1 MTTRVL
7 MFKKME
13 SEDKTEYGN
22 FYLSQQAE
30 ININESDIGDVFQ
43 LIYTTAITKI
53 FRKRF
58 RLDY

>member
-1 MTTRVL
+1 

-13 SEDKTEYGN
+13 REDKMEYGN

-30 ININESDIGDVFQ
+30 ININENDIGDVFQ